1 MNTLSQLEQQAK
13 EMQAKL
19 DEMKAT
25 IEAQRKA
32 EEDKQNLKSPF
43 GIGATD
49 GYYYTIDR
57 EAGVGFTAQGNYS
70 LRGFNPNTN
79 YIFNSYESAEN
90 WADAFRV
97 ILELRSCEG
106 VEANTCEKQQ
116 YYVFTSKQLSVY
128 VDYAYVQTGFVSPAF
143 STEEAAKKAID
154 TIGEERIAR
163 AFQTLMGTQQ

>member
-43 GIGATD
+43 GIGS
-49 GYYYTIDR
+49 GEFYYVLSRCFDK
-57 EAGVGFTAQGNYS
+57 GFEVKGRYDLSCFKADTK
-70 LRGFNPNTN
+70 
-79 YIFNSYESAEN
+79 YIFNSQESAEN

-143 STEEAAKKAID
+143 STEESAKKAML
-154 TIGEERIAR
+154 TVGEERISK
-163 AFQTLMGTQQ
+163 AFKTLMGLQQ